1 MRSLRTQL
9 LISHLLLVLVMGAV
23 MALSITSLFSL
34 SNTIDRMST
43 GNLTSVISAYNIQSA
58 LQNEFD
64 AGEQAKTRP
73 DLAKNGFAIGR
84 GQLIE
89 ALNDGD
95 KAADTHGDHA
105 LMNALRDQAYR
116 LDKDASILT
125 SAAPS
130 SSAFVQAYNDLDQ
143 TVDKASANA
152 RALGVTNIADSEHD
166 RDKARSEALRSAW
179 YSVVYTFAALVIAIL
194 LASRMMRHAL
204 LPLALLAKQAEAI
217 GSGDLDK
224 KIQLGRDDE
233 IGALADS
240 FNEMAIK
247 LAALRKMEER
257 RLRRAQKMTDS
268 ALESLYDPVIIAD
281 AKGRIVHLNRA
292 AEQLFGPAPESPRAP
307 VIEHIG
313 DERIYRAIKK
323 AIEQQ
328 TTSATEDETAIVP
341 LKLEGHDKTFRLRGT
356 PMKDDDGTLL
366 GSVVVLEDITN
377 LRQLDRLKTEFIGV
391 ASHELR
397 TPITSLLLANE
408 LMAEGAAGP
417 LTPELKQIVEAQ
429 SQDLQRLEKLTR
441 ELLDLTRM
449 EAGQTP
455 PRFEMIPAAQVADTA
470 VQSVRRQAEEKG
482 VQLNEDLAPDLP
494 AVKVDR
500 SQITRVLVNL
510 LNNAIR
516 HTPKGGA
523 VTVRATP
530 KANQVTYEVADT
542 GEGIPPEYLAKI
554 FDRFVQV
561 PGATQGGAGLGLS
574 IAQRIVK
581 AHGGVMQ
588 VGSEVGKGSTFSFSV
603 STRPEGDGEESI

>member
-1 MRSLRTQL
+1 MRRLSTQL
-9 LISHLLLVLVMGAV
+9 LVSHLVLVLLMGFV
-23 MALSITSLFSL
+23 MLASIKGLLGLSEMVGHMV
-34 SNTIDRMST
+34 DH
-43 GNLTSVISAYNIQSA
+43 NLQSVIAAYKIRDAFQGESNAAELLLAKKPEALFAYRTANQLLVPAMRDGSGAADSDEDLRLMTSIKKAAAIVDSNFLALQSA
-58 LQNEFD
+58 KD
-64 AGEQAKTRP
+64 AGERSRLYHSIQAAGLQGVQT
-73 DLAKNGFAIGR
+73 ATQMAAENSS
-84 GQLIE
+84 
-89 ALNDGD
+89 
-95 KAADTHGDHA
+95 AADNERRGVA
-105 LMNALRDQAYR
+105 Q
-116 LDKDASILT
+116 
-125 SAAPS
+125 
-130 SSAFVQAYNDLDQ
+130 SAFSD
-143 TVDKASANA
+143 TRWS
-152 RALGVTNIADSEHD
+152 II
-166 RDKARSEALRSAW
+166 
-179 YSVVYTFAALVIAIL
+179 YTFAALVAAVF
-194 LASRMMRHAL
+194 LARRMMRIAL
-204 LPLALLAKQAEAI
+204 TPLAMLAKQAEVI

-224 KIQLGRDDE
+224 KIQLGRNDE

-240 FNEMAIK
+240 FNEMATK
-247 LAALRKMEER
+247 LADLRKMEAR

-313 DERIYRAIKK
+313 DQRIYRAILK
-323 AIEQQ
+323 AIQQQ
-328 TTSATEDETAIVP
+328 TVSATEDETAIVP
-341 LKLEGHDKTFRLRGT
+341 LKVEGGDRTFRLRGT

-417 LTPELKQIVEAQ
+417 LSPELTQIVEAQ

-449 EAGQTP
+449 EAGTNP
-455 PRFEMIPAAQVADTA
+455 PRFEMNPAQQVGQGA
-470 VQSVRRQAEEKG
+470 VQSVHLQAEEKG
-482 VQLNEDLAPDLP
+482 VNLVEELPADLP
-494 AVKVDR
+494 AVRVDK

-516 HTPKGGA
+516 HTQKGGT
-523 VTVRATP
+523 VTLRALP
-530 KANQVTYEVADT
+530 KENQVTFEVADT
-542 GEGIPPEYLAKI
+542 GEGIPSEYLAKI

-588 VGSEVGKGSTFSFSV
+588 VRSEVGKGSTFSFSV
-603 STRPEGDGEESI
+603 STRPDGDGEEGI

>member
-9 LISHLLLVLVMGAV
+9 LISHLLLVLVMGIV
-23 MALSITSLFSL
+23 MSISIASLFAL
-34 SNTIDRMST
+34 AGAVERMS
-43 GNLTSVISAYNIQSA
+43 GSNIKSVKAAYDIRDAIQSELVGVFFVQRGEPSGKRLYDDAHTVLQGA
-58 LQNEFD
+58 LD
-64 AGEQAKTRP
+64 
-73 DLAKNGFAIGR
+73 
-84 GQLIE
+84 
-89 ALNDGD
+89 DGD
-95 KAADTHGDHA
+95 DAADNQIDYD
-105 LMNALRDQAYR
+105 LMGSMHRSTNAIDKEFAAFLKEQSPALRAAR
-116 LDKDASILT
+116 LVTIRRLATL
-125 SAAPS
+125 
-130 SSAFVQAYNDLDQ
+130 
-143 TVDKASANA
+143 A
-152 RALGVTNIADSEHD
+152 RADAEKLEESNY
-166 RDKARSEALRSAW
+166 KATQDEKTDAAAEALRSSW
-179 YSVVYTFAALVIAIL
+179 LSVGYTVVALIVAIL
-194 LASRMMRHAL
+194 LAGRMMRLAL
-204 LPLALLAKQAEAI
+204 RPLALLAKQAEVI

-224 KIQLGRDDE
+224 KIQLDRDDE

-240 FNEMAIK
+240 FNEMANK
-247 LAALRKMEER
+247 LADLRKMEER

-313 DERIYRAIKK
+313 DQRIYRAIQK
-323 AIEQQ
+323 AIQQ
-328 TTSATEDETAIVP
+328 QSVSATEDETAIVP
-341 LKLEGHDKTFRLRGT
+341 LKVEGGDKTFRLRGT

-417 LTPELKQIVEAQ
+417 LSPDLRSIVEAQ

-449 EAGQTP
+449 EAGTSVP
-455 PRFEMIPAAQVADTA
+455 NFEMVPAEQVAKGA
-470 VQSVRRQAEEKG
+470 VQSVRRPAEEKG
-482 VQLNEDLAPDLP
+482 VALVEEIAPNLP
-494 AVKVDR
+494 AVRVDK

-516 HTPKGGA
+516 HTAKGGT

-530 KANQVTYEVADT
+530 KENQVTFEVADT
-542 GEGIPPEYLAKI
+542 GEGIPAEYMAKI

-588 VGSEVGKGSTFSFSV
+588 VRSELGKGSTFSFSI
-603 STRPEGDGEESI
+603 STRPEGDGVEAI

>member
-23 MALSITSLFSL
+23 MSLSITSLFSL
-34 SNTIDRMST
+34 ARTVQRLSQN
-43 GNLTSVISAYNIQSA
+43 NLRSVVAAYDIQDA
-58 LQNEFD
+58 LQHVFASAELTRSLPANATASYQAAHAD
-64 AGEQAKTRP
+64 LISRMHAGDLAADSDNDRALMQAIRRSANRLDSQFGALQAAKTPRES
-73 DLAKNGFAIGR
+73 DAALAMLSITL
-84 GQLIE
+84 GQASENARSLGYTNYE
-89 ALNDGD
+89 ATQRDN
-95 KAADTHGDHA
+95 KHAADEAT
-105 LMNALRDQAYR
+105 R
-116 LDKDASILT
+116 
-125 SAAPS
+125 S
-130 SSAFVQAYNDLDQ
+130 S
-143 TVDKASANA
+143 
-152 RALGVTNIADSEHD
+152 
-166 RDKARSEALRSAW
+166 W
-179 YSVVYTFAALVIAIL
+179 WSVGYTAAALIVAIL
-194 LASRMMRHAL
+194 LAGRMMGLAL
-204 LPLALLAKQAEAI
+204 RPLALLAKQAEVI
-217 GSGDLDK
+217 GSGDLDR
-224 KIQLGRDDE
+224 KIQLDRNDE

-240 FNEMAIK
+240 FNEMATK
-247 LAALRKMEER
+247 LADLRKMEER
-257 RLRRAQKMTDS
+257 RLRRAQKMTDA

-313 DERIYRAIKK
+313 DQRIYK
-323 AIEQQ
+323 AIIKAIQQ
-328 TTSATEDETAIVP
+328 QSVSATEDETAIVP
-341 LKLEGHDKTFRLRGT
+341 IKVEGGDRTFRLRGT
-356 PMKDDDGTLL
+356 PMKEDDGTLL

-408 LMAEGAAGP
+408 LMSEGAAGP
-417 LTPELKQIVEAQ
+417 LSPEQKQIVDAQ

-449 EAGQTP
+449 EAGTTLP
-455 PRFEMIPAAQVADTA
+455 NFEMIPADQVARGA
-470 VQSVRRQAEEKG
+470 VQSISRQADEKG
-482 VQLNEDLAPDLP
+482 VHLVEEEAEGLP
-494 AVKVDR
+494 AVRVDK

-516 HTPKGGA
+516 HTPKGGT
-523 VTVRATP
+523 VTVRAIP
-530 KANQVTYEVADT
+530 SPDQVTFEVADT
-542 GEGIPPEYLAKI
+542 GEGIPAEYMAKI

-588 VGSEVGKGSTFSFSV
+588 LRSEVGKGSTFSFSV
-603 STRPEGDGEESI
+603 TTRPEGDGEAI